1 MVVLIISLFI
11 LVWVWLIYEMI
22 LSPIKP
28 IDYKITK
35 EDIEKDI
42 ENNGNN
48 NDY

>member
-1 MVVLIISLFI
+1 MWGLIISLFV
-11 LVWVWLIYEMI
+11 LVWVWLIYKMI
-22 LSPIKP
+22 IAPINP
-28 IDYKITK
+28 LDYKLTK